1 MLLRPIR
8 YYPLF
13 FFTWLILFQSIG
25 FSNEID
31 YPLSKISNVQDNYHG
46 NIIDDHYRWLED
58 LNSLETSEWIQSQN
72 KFTDEYLNGYKE
84 INLFK
89 EILSKDGIDI
99 ISPSRDDLDLSSP
112 KSIDDF
118 LSQLTTHIDIVIN
131 NAGILKVGQHDEIS
145 TDDFHEVFQVNVVAP
160 FKIISGVIEDMKH
173 QKFGRIV
180 NISSIWGQKSKE
192 GRTLYS
198 SSKAALDALTRSLA
212 IEFASYNILINSVA
226 PGYIETDMLKQ
237 YNTEKELST
246 IRDKIPMKRFGKKI
260 EIAELVKFLCSEN
273 NSYITGQIL
282 TIDGGYVCK

>member
-1 MLLRPIR
+1 MKRKTALVTGSSRGIGE
-8 YYPLF
+8 
-13 FFTWLILFQSIG
+13 SI
-25 FSNEID
+25 
-31 YPLSKISNVQDNYHG
+31 
-46 NIIDDHYRWLED
+46 
-58 LNSLETSEWIQSQN
+58 
-72 KFTDEYLNGYKE
+72 KE
-84 INLFK
+84 S
-89 EILSKDGIDI
+89 LSKDGINI
-99 ISPSRDDLDLSSP
+99 INPSRDILDLSSP

-145 TDDFHEVFQVNVVAP
+145 TEDFHEVFQVNVVAP
-160 FKIISGVIEDMKH
+160 FKIISGVIEDMKQ

-180 NISSIWGQKSKE
+180 NISSIWGQKSRE
-192 GRTLYS
+192 GRALYS

>member
-1 MLLRPIR
+1 MKRK
-8 YYPLF
+8 
-13 FFTWLILFQSIG
+13 TALITGSSRGIGKSI
-25 FSNEID
+25 
-31 YPLSKISNVQDNYHG
+31 
-46 NIIDDHYRWLED
+46 
-58 LNSLETSEWIQSQN
+58 
-72 KFTDEYLNGYKE
+72 KE
-84 INLFK
+84 S
-89 EILSKDGIDI
+89 LSKDGIDI
-99 ISPSRDDLDLSSP
+99 INPSRDILDLSSP
-112 KSIDDF
+112 KSIDEF

-160 FKIISGVIEDMKH
+160 FKLISGLVEGMKP

-212 IEFASYNILINSVA
+212 IEFAAYNILINSVA

-237 YNTEKELST
+237 YNTEKELLKIKDT
-246 IRDKIPMKRFGKKI
+246 IPMKRFGKKI

>member
-1 MLLRPIR
+1 MKRKTALVTGSSRGIGK
-8 YYPLF
+8 
-13 FFTWLILFQSIG
+13 SI
-25 FSNEID
+25 
-31 YPLSKISNVQDNYHG
+31 
-46 NIIDDHYRWLED
+46 
-58 LNSLETSEWIQSQN
+58 
-72 KFTDEYLNGYKE
+72 
-84 INLFK
+84 K

-99 ISPSRDDLDLSSP
+99 INPSRDDLDLSSP
-112 KSIDDF
+112 KSIDEF
-118 LSQLTTHIDIVIN
+118 LSQLSTRVDIVIN

-160 FKIISGVIEDMKH
+160 FKIISGVIEDMKQ

-180 NISSIWGQKSKE
+180 NISSIWGQKSRE
-192 GRTLYS
+192 GRALYS

-246 IRDKIPMKRFGKKI
+246 IRDKIPMKRFGKKN
-260 EIAELVKFLCSEN
+260 EISELVKFLCSEN

>member
-1 MLLRPIR
+1 MKRK
-8 YYPLF
+8 
-13 FFTWLILFQSIG
+13 TALITGSSRGIGKSI
-25 FSNEID
+25 
-31 YPLSKISNVQDNYHG
+31 
-46 NIIDDHYRWLED
+46 
-58 LNSLETSEWIQSQN
+58 
-72 KFTDEYLNGYKE
+72 KE
-84 INLFK
+84 S
-89 EILSKDGIDI
+89 LSKDGIDI
-99 ISPSRDDLDLSSP
+99 INPSRDILDLSSP
-112 KSIDDF
+112 KSIDEF

-212 IEFASYNILINSVA
+212 IEFAAYNILINSVA

-237 YNTEKELST
+237 YNTEKELLKIKDT
-246 IRDKIPMKRFGKKI
+246 IPMKRFGKKI

>member
-1 MLLRPIR
+1 MKRKTALVTGSSRGIGK
-8 YYPLF
+8 
-13 FFTWLILFQSIG
+13 SI
-25 FSNEID
+25 
-31 YPLSKISNVQDNYHG
+31 
-46 NIIDDHYRWLED
+46 
-58 LNSLETSEWIQSQN
+58 
-72 KFTDEYLNGYKE
+72 
-84 INLFK
+84 K
-89 EILSKDGIDI
+89 EILNKDGIDV
-99 ISPSRDDLDLSSP
+99 ISPSRDELDLSSP
-112 KSIDDF
+112 KSIDEF

-145 TDDFHEVFQVNVVAP
+145 TEDFHEVFQVNVVAP
-160 FKIISGVIEDMKH
+160 FKIISGVIEDMKQ

-180 NISSIWGQKSKE
+180 NISSIWGQKSRE
-192 GRTLYS
+192 GRALYS

>member
-1 MLLRPIR
+1 MKRKTALVTGSSRGIGK
-8 YYPLF
+8 
-13 FFTWLILFQSIG
+13 SI
-25 FSNEID
+25 
-31 YPLSKISNVQDNYHG
+31 
-46 NIIDDHYRWLED
+46 
-58 LNSLETSEWIQSQN
+58 
-72 KFTDEYLNGYKE
+72 
-84 INLFK
+84 K
-89 EILSKDGIDI
+89 EILSKDGIDV
-99 ISPSRDDLDLSSP
+99 ISPSRDELDLSSP
-112 KSIDDF
+112 KSIDEF

-180 NISSIWGQKSKE
+180 NISSIWGQRSKE
-192 GRTLYS
+192 GRALYS